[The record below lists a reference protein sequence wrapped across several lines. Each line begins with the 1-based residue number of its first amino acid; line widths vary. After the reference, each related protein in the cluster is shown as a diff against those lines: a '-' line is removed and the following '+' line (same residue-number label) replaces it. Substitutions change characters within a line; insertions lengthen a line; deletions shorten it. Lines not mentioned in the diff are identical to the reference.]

1 MGIAEMRRL
10 KDAEAAVLE
19 LKARLDKLESHVF
32 GQEADEDLNDIQV
45 PEVTRKP
52 GRPRKDAA

>member
-1 MGIAEMRRL
+1 MGIGEMRRL

-19 LKARLDKLESHVF
+19 LKARLDKLEAHVF
-32 GQEADEDLNDIQV
+32 GQEADEDLNDV
-45 PEVTRKP
+45 EVSEIKRKP